1 MNSGLQIGK
10 VAAQTGLSIDTIRFY
25 EREGLSSEPQRSE
38 GGYRLY
44 RQAEIDQL
52 QFIRKAQELGFSLQ
66 EIRELLIISNE
77 ETEACTHVRALTE
90 HKLSAVRGKLKELKR
105 LEHHLKSSLAKCTD
119 ALCHSADQQHER
131 CPVIEQINR
140 NTTEVKS

>member
-25 EREGLSSEPQRSE
+25 EREGLSLEPQRSE

-52 QFIRKAQELGFSLQ
+52 QFIRKAQQLGFSLQ

-77 ETEACTHVRALTE
+77 ETEACTHVRDLIE
-90 HKLSAVRGKLKELKR
+90 HKLSTVCGKLKELKG
-105 LEHHLKSSLAKCTD
+105 LERHLKSSLAKCTD

-131 CPVIEQINR
+131 CPVIEQMNR

>member
-66 EIRELLIISNE
+66 EIRELLISNE
-77 ETEACTHVRALTE
+77 ETEACTHVRDLID
-90 HKLSAVRGKLKELKR
+90 HKLSMVREKLQALKR
-105 LEHHLKSSLAKCTD
+105 MEKHLKAALAKCT
-119 ALCHSADQQHER
+119 ATLGHSADQQHER
-131 CPVIEQINR
+131 CPVIEQINQTR
-140 NTTEVKS
+140 VR